1 MERILGLFSCD
12 CDQSC
17 RILHGAV
24 HGSHFVY
31 NDVFLRLC
39 LECVFFLL
47 VGGSLTFAGQKNLCW
62 PDCHRSRFDA
72 SFMSSPSVD
81 IFMAGFPCQPFSRAG
96 LGHGTLDPRGTVVF
110 RLISWIEVHLPVIF
124 VLENV
129 IGLLERHEDTFV
141 EILELL
147 VKIGEYEIS
156 WAVLGAHTHGN
167 VPQHRQ
173 RVFICG
179 ILREH
184 QSKELAWP
192 NAIPLSTSLSDFMD
206 DDGDDQH
213 DEVVW
218 PTQKTYRRNLLKAYE
233 AIVTTTGEN
242 PLQEHYVVDVGCGPS
257 RQPCC

>member
-124 VLENV
+124 VLEKCDRT
-129 IGLLERHEDTFV
+129 IGAARRPLLLRSWNSWSKLVSMKSHGLCLGLTHMGMFHSTGSEFSFV
-141 EILELL
+141 EFFENINQRSL
-147 VKIGEYEIS
+147 
-156 WAVLGAHTHGN
+156 HG
-167 VPQHRQ
+167 Q
-173 RVFICG
+173 
-179 ILREH
+179 
-184 QSKELAWP
+184 
-192 NAIPLSTSLSDFMD
+192 
-206 DDGDDQH
+206 
-213 DEVVW
+213 
-218 PTQKTYRRNLLKAYE
+218 TQFL
-233 AIVTTTGEN
+233 
-242 PLQEHYVVDVGCGPS
+242 
-257 RQPCC
+257 